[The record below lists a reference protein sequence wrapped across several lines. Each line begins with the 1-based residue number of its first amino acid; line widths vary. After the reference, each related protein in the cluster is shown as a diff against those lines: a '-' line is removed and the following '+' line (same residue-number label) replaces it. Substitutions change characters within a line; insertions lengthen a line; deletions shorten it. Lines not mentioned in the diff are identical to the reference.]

1 MGDKQV
7 ERLLMEINAISTKY
21 DFMYKKTGEYFNVF
35 DIAGI
40 KSKEVPI
47 CRLIKEFIDP
57 KGCHCQGTI
66 YLRLFMEHV
75 LRINEGFSEKDY
87 QNAHISKEYIIDAN
101 RRIDLTIEIAS
112 KFIPIEVKIKAEEQ
126 ENQCK
131 DYAVKAVGANLYYL
145 TLDGHAPSVHSTGE
159 EQLNQKISLISFSV
173 EILEWLEECLKITAA
188 RRLTPI
194 SEILRQL
201 IDVIRRMTNRMEEE
215 KEKEIVAVI
224 SESRKN
230 IESAVMIEQSLKQ
243 AKIEMIKKIMRKID
257 CRILKEHG
265 DKFGWKERSRD
276 YEYDYEN
283 EKVINN
289 FYANNKSTY
298 PGLNYCLQ
306 ENVEEDVDVC
316 FRVEIDN
323 NIFCGYC
330 TPKEKKDAGYQESVH
345 DAEKIPNYRGVFP
358 SRKDSWWLYWEYLP
372 NEEDTANFKNANNA
386 WYDLF
391 DDSKFEQFI
400 EKCMETIEKV
410 LAMWKETNS
419 MGDKK

>member
-1 MGDKQV
+1 MEDKQV
-7 ERLLMEINAISTKY
+7 EHLLMEVNAISTKY

-35 DIAGI
+35 DIVGI
-40 KSKEVPI
+40 KSDEVRI

-75 LRINEGFSEKDY
+75 LHISEGISEEDY
-87 QNAHISKEYIIDAN
+87 QQAYVAKEYIIDAD
-101 RRIDLTIEIAS
+101 RRIDLVIKIGS
-112 KFIPIEVKIKAEEQ
+112 KFIPIEVKIRAEEQ
-126 ENQCK
+126 KNQCK
-131 DYAVKAVGANLYYL
+131 DYVEKAVGSNLYYL
-145 TLDGHAPSVHSTGE
+145 TLDGHAPSLYSTGE
-159 EQLNQKISLISFSV
+159 ERLNEKISLISFSV
-173 EILEWLEECLKITAA
+173 EILEWLDECFKITAT

-201 IDVIRRMTNRMEEE
+201 IDVIRRLTNRMGED

-230 IESAVMIEQSLKQ
+230 IESAIMIEQSLEQ
-243 AKIEMIKKIMRKID
+243 AKIGMIKKVMGEID
-257 CRILKEHG
+257 HRIL
-265 DKFGWKERSRD
+265 DKLGWKERSRD
-276 YEYDYEN
+276 YEYDYE
-283 EKVINN
+283 KVANS

-306 ENVEEDVDVC
+306 ENVKKDVDVC
-316 FRVEIDN
+316 FRVEIEH

-330 TPKEKKDAGYQESVH
+330 TPEKKEDAGNKLSVSE
-345 DAEKIPNYRGVFP
+345 AEEILNYKCAFP
-358 SRKDSWWLYWEYLP
+358 SIEDSWWLYWEYLP

-391 DDSKFEQFI
+391 DDNKFEQFI
-400 EKCMETIEKV
+400 DKCMETIEKV
-410 LAMWKETNS
+410 LAMWKQTNS
-419 MGDKK
+419 MDIKK